1 MKRLLIAAI
10 LCTGAAYAEDSKEPL
25 VQELGA
31 KHCSYHAK
39 QKSEKKKAHKAKK
52 KEDKAKKKA
61 FKKAK
66 KDKKKAHKASM
77 RQMKKQRKADKKK
90 KTLALNFS
98 SPMWDMPLAPNPRA
112 PRGSIA

>member
-10 LCTGAAYAEDSKEPL
+10 LCTGAAYAEDSKESL
-25 VQELGA
+25 SNEVAA

-39 QKSEKKKAHKAKK
+39 QRSEKKKAKKAKK

-66 KDKKKAHKASM
+66 HDKKKSHKESL
-77 RQMKKQRKADKKK
+77 RHMKKQRKADKKK
-90 KTLALNFS
+90 KNLAAGWDLALPS
-98 SPMWDMPLAPNPRA
+98 NPRA
-112 PRGSIA
+112 PRGSTASVV